1 MGLSLNEEEIHA
13 NRAMVP
19 GAPSHGQLVGMNF
32 QSLVVTWESAEQR
45 LSKESGKSSCVRIR
59 TEKKKIGLRLKSID
73 NGAFVQLIQA

>member
-59 TEKKKIGLRLKSID
+59 TEKKKKS
-73 NGAFVQLIQA
+73 GSG